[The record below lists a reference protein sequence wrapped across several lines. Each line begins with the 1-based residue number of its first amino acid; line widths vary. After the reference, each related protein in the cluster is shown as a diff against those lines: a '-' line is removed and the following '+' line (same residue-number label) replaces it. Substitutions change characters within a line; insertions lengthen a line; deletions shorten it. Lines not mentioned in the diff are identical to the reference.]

1 MLLLLLLLIPAQEV
15 KAHEREG
22 EINVNELVF
31 GHIGD
36 SYEWGYRHLRR
47 KITPYSAARHREE
60 LYRMACVQFLPA

>member
-1 MLLLLLLLIPAQEV
+1 MLLLLLLLIPAQGV

-36 SYEWGYRHLRR
+36 SYE
-47 KITPYSAARHREE
+47 
-60 LYRMACVQFLPA
+60 